1 MSIKLKTGRTH
12 QIRVQFAS
20 RRHPLKNDR
29 RYGSKTTGA
38 MALWASGLTL
48 DASLFCRD
56 FPEERE
62 EPWVLFQKEL
72 EECKKE
78 KR

>member
-1 MSIKLKTGRTH
+1 
-12 QIRVQFAS
+12 
-20 RRHPLKNDR
+20 
-29 RYGSKTTGA
+29 

-56 FPEERE
+56 FPEEHE